1 MVQNKKHIVV
11 FLLSLFLVTP
21 LSQIAQQDPGS
32 AAKALKTKMKSMYIY
47 QFAKNVYWPTAHT
60 TGDFTIGIYGS
71 EDLFNFLNTS
81 FKDKSLG
88 QQKIK
93 FDLYKS
99 ASEISDCHLL
109 FISKEEEGFIPRVQK
124 ELKDKTLLVTEGKSL
139 AETGSMINFVY
150 VQNRLKFQINKSKA
164 EKKDFTIGQTLT
176 KLAYQTI

>member
-1 MVQNKKHIVV
+1 MQIIKNI
-11 FLLSLFLVTP
+11 LFLITLITLLTSVDY
-21 LSQIAQQDPGS
+21 SAQQDPSS

-47 QFAKNVYWPTAHT
+47 QVAKNVYWPKAYT

-71 EDLFNFLNTS
+71 EELFNFLNTS

-93 FDLYKS
+93 FTLYKS
-99 ASEISDCHLL
+99 SSEINDCHLL
-109 FISKEEEGFIPRVQK
+109 FISKDQNSVISK
-124 ELKDKTLLVTEGKSL
+124 LKNTLNAKTFLVTEGDNL
-139 AETGSMINFVY
+139 ASTGSMINFIY
-150 VQNRLKFQINKSKA
+150 VQNRLKFEINKSQA

>member
-1 MVQNKKHIVV
+1 MQIKKNI
-11 FLLSLFLVTP
+11 LFSVILIILIFPVTY
-21 LSQIAQQDPGS
+21 SAQQDPS
-32 AAKALKTKMKSMYIY
+32 AAAKALKTKMKSMYIY
-47 QFAKNVYWPTAHT
+47 QFAKNVYWPKAYT

-71 EDLFNFLNTS
+71 EELFNFLNTS

-93 FDLYKS
+93 FTFFKS
-99 ASEISDCHLL
+99 SSEINDCHLL
-109 FISKEEEGFIPRVQK
+109 FISKEQQAVIPKVQK
-124 ELKDKTLLVTEGKSL
+124 TLNDKTLLVTEGENL
-139 AETGSMINFVY
+139 ASTGSMINFVY